1 MSATNASPTNVSSG
15 TRSIVAP
22 PSTKWIG
29 GSTWVPVWVLME
41 MTDRFETSPLLHVR
55 CAFDRDDGIAG
66 IGQHPG
72 TDGQA

>member
-1 MSATNASPTNVSSG
+1 MSATKASPTNVSSG

-41 MTDRFETSPLLHVR
+41 MTERLETSPRRMSDVR
-55 CAFDRDDGIAG
+55 SIATTG
-66 IGQHPG
+66 SPG
-72 TDGQA
+72 